1 MPTACGQHA
10 LTSTCWCRSVT
21 PETWASCPRTG
32 ASFVGLSVACP
43 SSLRTARRR
52 PTYKKADG
60 GHTHR
65 PTPTPARWPAC
76 PPTALPRVAHCPGDQ
91 RVWPAGR
98 DAKAAARPRPP
109 CAWLDNAASTP
120 RLAAPGP
127 PASFRATPHRPFK
140 KGTSGSCGV
149 FGHSNKRNNIKA
161 QLTNRF
167 LPPLRL
173 LQRSSSC

>member
-127 PASFRATPHRPFK
+127 PASFRATPHRPFLK
-140 KGTSGSCGV
+140 EGD
-149 FGHSNKRNNIKA
+149 KR
-161 QLTNRF
+161 F
-167 LPPLRL
+167 V
-173 LQRSSSC
+173 RSIRTQ